1 MSRQVI
7 FSHGHLS
14 SPESRKIQ
22 VLAPLAR
29 ERGYSVEAIDYRDLR
44 DDPLGRIERLAE
56 HLAGLEE
63 PPILVGSSM
72 GGIVSMAAAERHSVN
87 GLFLLAPALYLEN
100 RLPDTAVREVYQP
113 QCQHIVLVH
122 GWHDEVIP
130 WQHSLRFAEAN
141 KAALHLIDAG
151 HQLGDRLP
159 TIAALFADFLDGR
172 PDLARKS

>member
-1 MSRQVI
+1 MSRRVI

-29 ERGYSVEAIDYRDLR
+29 ERGYAVEALDYRDLR

-72 GGIVSMAAAERHSVN
+72 GGIVSMAAAERYPVA
-87 GLFLLAPALYLEN
+87 GLFLLAPALFLED
-100 RLPDTAVREVYQP
+100 RLPNMAVRECYQP
-113 QCQHIVLVH
+113 RCQQIVLIH

-130 WQHSLRFAEAN
+130 WQHSLRFSETSS
-141 KAALHLIDAG
+141 AALHLIDAS
-151 HQLGDRLP
+151 HQLVDRLS
-159 TIAALFADFLDGR
+159 IISALFAEFLEGC
-172 PDLARKS
+172 PDNGMPP

>member
-1 MSRQVI
+1 MTGRVI

-29 ERGYSVEAIDYRDLR
+29 QRGYAVEAIDYRDLR

-56 HLAGLEE
+56 RLAGLSE
-63 PPILVGSSM
+63 PPVLVGSSM
-72 GGIVSMAAAERHSVN
+72 GGIVSMIAAERHPVV
-87 GLFLLAPALYLEN
+87 GLFLLAPALYLED
-100 RLPDTAVREVYQP
+100 RLPNAEVREGYQP
-113 QCQHIVLVH
+113 QCQHIAVIH

-130 WQHSLRFAEAN
+130 WQHSLRFAEAST
-141 KAALHLIDAG
+141 AALHLIDAS

-159 TIAALFADFLDGR
+159 TISDLFSDFLDSC
-172 PDLARKS
+172 PDLTREP